1 MKLLITTT
9 FAAGLSCLCSM
20 ALAAEEATP
29 PAETFEKVR
38 VILEQN
44 CLECHDSKKN
54 KGKLRLDTHELAL
67 KGGESGDTLVA
78 GKPEESELLQR
89 VMLAPDDDDL
99 MPPLSEK
106 SDREPLTADQISILK
121 SWIESGAHWPEG
133 VTLAAKPRAP
143 ATQDPNVPDPELVSL
158 EVYPKSVSLETAA
171 DFHRVVVIGSYR
183 DATARNVTEW
193 ANLSLANP
201 ELASLEGNLLKPGT
215 DGETILTIEFRGQ
228 KAEIP
233 VTVKDAAL
241 PRPISFQLDVM
252 PILTSAGCNTG
263 SCHGSARGQDGFML
277 SLFGYDPKGDHQ
289 RITRQLSGRRVNL
302 ALPDESLM
310 VTKTTGQ
317 VPHTGGKLFERESAN
332 AGTLIAWIRA
342 GVPYDKDDIAL
353 PVGIDVEP
361 RQYVLKGEKVKVPLT
376 VRARYSD
383 GTDRDVTN
391 LSSFSSSNDN
401 SVGIDEA
408 TGVATSKNRG
418 EAFLLARFH
427 TYTEGTQTIVIPDN
441 LDYEKP
447 DLKDF
452 NYVDTHV
459 HAKLHKLRIYPSGL
473 CSDEVFLRRIYLDIV
488 GVLPTEEERM
498 TFLDNQDPGKR
509 EALVTRLLDRKEFT
523 EMWVMKWAELL
534 QIRSTGNNA
543 NQVSYKSALLWYEW
557 LRDKVANN
565 QPFNRIIY
573 ELLSARGG
581 TFKIPATNYFKLEN
595 DVKKRTENVAQVFMG
610 TRIQCAQCHNH
621 PFDRWT
627 MNDYYG
633 FAALFAQIRKK
644 PAEDPHEQII
654 FDGGGQIAH
663 PVTKANA
670 VPQFLGADGPAEI
683 KDQTR
688 REAVAGWLT
697 SKENPWFSKN
707 VVNIVWAHFFGIGI
721 TDPVDDVRISNPASN
736 PELLEALS
744 TKFVDYNYDFK
755 KLVRDICTSR
765 AYQLSSRTNET
776 NEKDLT
782 NFSHSLIRRL
792 RAEVLLDTLAQV
804 TETPN
809 KFRGLPLGA
818 RAVQIADGNTSTYFL
833 TTFGRASRQTVCSCE
848 VKMEPNLSQALHLL
862 NGDAVHNRVRNG
874 GVARKLLKEKQDPG
888 AVIEALYF
896 RCLSRAPTDTEKTKL
911 LQALEAPSVEPE
923 ASIIGN
929 GDFSD
934 GSTGWTVSN
943 ADEGSL
949 AVNDEG
955 QLVVSNHE
963 ANDHPAFA
971 WQAVTTVPGRR
982 YEASADIVGGTAS
995 SHAVYIND
1003 TAAFGATYG
1012 QLPSSAAGR
1021 QTLTFTAKGPKAHL
1035 LLRVNAEEKAH
1046 SIFDN
1051 ISVRPLAEKPPQL
1064 EVLEDIFWAILNS
1077 KEFIFN
1083 H

>member
-1 MKLLITTT
+1 MKLLLTTI
-9 FAAGLSCLCSM
+9 FASGISCLGFIS
-20 ALAAEEATP
+20 LAADEATSSSR
-29 PAETFEKVR
+29 EFEEVR
-38 VILEQN
+38 AILEQN
-44 CLECHDSKKN
+44 CLECHNGSKN

-67 KGGESGDTLVA
+67 KGGESGETLVA
-78 GKPEESELLQR
+78 GKPDESELLQR
-89 VMLAPDDDDL
+89 VILAPDDDDL

-106 SDREPLTADQISILK
+106 SDREPLTADQVAILK

-133 VTLAAKPRAP
+133 VTLAAKPRTG
-143 ATQDPNVPDPELVSL
+143 ATENPNVPDPDLAKL
-158 EVYPKSVSLETAA
+158 EIYPRSVTLETAA
-171 DFHRVVVIGSYR
+171 DFHRVVVIGNYK
-183 DATARNVTEW
+183 DATARNVTKW
-193 ANLSLANP
+193 AKLSLTNP
-201 ELASLEGNLLKPGT
+201 ELATLEGSLLKPKA
-215 DGETILTIEFRGQ
+215 DGETVLSIEFRGK

-241 PRPISFQLDVM
+241 PRPVSFQLDVM
-252 PILTSAGCNTG
+252 PILTSSGCNTG

-302 ALPDESLM
+302 ALPTESLM

-317 VPHTGGKLFERESAN
+317 VPHTGGKLFELDSAN
-332 AGTLIAWIRA
+332 ARTLISWIKA

-361 RQYVLKGEKVKVPLT
+361 SQYVLKGEKVKVPLT

-408 TGVATSKNRG
+408 TGVATTKNRG

-441 LDYEKP
+441 LAYEKP
-447 DLKDF
+447 ELKDL

-459 HAKLHKLRIYPSGL
+459 HAKLHKLRIYPSDL
-473 CSDEVFLRRIYLDIV
+473 CSDEVFVRRVYLDIA
-488 GVLPTEEERM
+488 GVLPTEEERRI
-498 TFLDNQDPGKR
+498 FLENEDPGKR
-509 EALVTRLLDRKEFT
+509 ESLVTQLLDRKEFT

-581 TFKIPATNYFKLEN
+581 TFRSPATNYFKLEN

-683 KDQTR
+683 KGQTR

-697 SKENPWFSKN
+697 SRENPWFSKN

-744 TKFVDYNYDFK
+744 AKFVEYDYDFK
-755 KLVRDICTSR
+755 KLVHDICTSR
-765 AYQLSSRTNET
+765 TYQLSSRTNET
-776 NEKDLT
+776 NEKDLA

-833 TTFGRASRQTVCSCE
+833 TTFGRATRQTVCSCE

-874 GVARKLLKEKQDPG
+874 GVVRKLFKEKESPE
-888 AVIEALYF
+888 ATIEALYF
-896 RCLSRAPTDTEKTKL
+896 RCLSRAPTDTEKRKLMEALKETK
-911 LQALEAPSVEPE
+911 
-923 ASIIGN
+923 
-929 GDFSD
+929 DD
-934 GSTGWTVSN
+934 N
-943 ADEGSL
+943 A
-949 AVNDEG
+949 
-955 QLVVSNHE
+955 
-963 ANDHPAFA
+963 
-971 WQAVTTVPGRR
+971 
-982 YEASADIVGGTAS
+982 
-995 SHAVYIND
+995 
-1003 TAAFGATYG
+1003 
-1012 QLPSSAAGR
+1012 
-1021 QTLTFTAKGPKAHL
+1021 
-1035 LLRVNAEEKAH
+1035 RV
-1046 SIFDN
+1046 
-1051 ISVRPLAEKPPQL
+1051 